1 MSRDIYAALSGAS
14 AIWEQMNQISHNL
27 SNVNTTAYKTARV
40 SFENHIVREGL
51 LGDSYVKLS
60 EEEIDFSTG
69 SIVTDGV
76 DTHFAIKGKGFFVVE
91 SENGEQLLM
100 RAGAF
105 QFDGQGRLVNQLGEP
120 VLQRS
125 GDYVTINEDE
135 RELQVAIDG
144 GIYDING
151 DEIGQLM
158 VVDSDDLTPV
168 TASRWRAGE
177 TRQVGL
183 QTQIIQGSLELSNT
197 DPFREVTEMIQTT
210 RMFDTMQKTMQTS
223 IEVDQKLNQ
232 MTRRLQ

>member
-27 SNVNTTAYKTARV
+27 SNVNTTAYKSARV
-40 SFENHIVREGL
+40 SFENHIVREGE

-76 DTHFAIKGKGFFVVE
+76 DTHFAIKGKGFFAVE
-91 SENGEQLLM
+91 SENGETLLM

-105 QFDGQGRLVNQLGEP
+105 QFNSQGVLVNQLGEP
-120 VLQRS
+120 VLQQS

-144 GIYDING
+144 SIFDSSG
-151 DEIGQLM
+151 DEIGRLM
-158 VVDSDDLTPV
+158 VVDAEELTPV

-177 TRQVGL
+177 MQPVGL
-183 QTQIIQGSLELSNT
+183 QTQIIQGSLELSNA
-197 DPFREVTEMIQTT
+197 DPFREITEMIQTT
-210 RMFDTMQKTMQTS
+210 RMFDSMQKSMQTS
-223 IEVDQKLNQ
+223 IDIDNKLNQ
-232 MTRRLQ
+232 MTRRT